1 MKNYSGK
8 TINQYYLAKDLGQ
21 GGMVVVYKAFDNALN
36 RDVVVKMIR
45 TEDLDGAKQTD
56 ILQRFKLLANTLLR
70 LDHPNIAP
78 VLDYGLFEDVPY
90 LVAEYLPGGTLKQR
104 MHKRLSLSAAVQ
116 VLVPIADALIYAHSN
131 GVLHQD
137 FKPSNV
143 LFHNQDKRPIL
154 ADLGI
159 ASLFNESVF
168 DPDFLE
174 LGFGT
179 PAYMAPEQ
187 WRGFATDQSDVYS
200 VGIVFYE
207 MLTGKIANK
216 TETPLAAAFKQSEGL
231 IPDPTEMITGLS
243 ADVQH
248 FFFKCLALEPA
259 NRFQNMQEM
268 KVAMESLVG
277 LPGMQPPSETGGRR
291 VQASEPA
298 VENPSRFTRPG
309 YEATLIKSSQ
319 EEPVRQETPQPSNVP
334 SKTVSPTLASP
345 LPIQDDFRP
354 RLRPDSIRPKVA
366 SQPAKGPLP
375 PIQLQQK
382 PSKSKPGL
390 EATAPRQQGEPARV
404 FKNDPWVAALI
415 LGLALGIANLIKVA
429 IFDIANFSER
439 AWISSLIGS
448 TIGWLIAGLAI
459 YFYYR
464 LTTRLKLCAIG
475 LVGFALAGIIPT
487 LLEQI
492 VPLPSG
498 TWLATVVM
506 WLFLAIGVG
515 MMFHGPNKLQ
525 SSEGLAL
532 IGGWTIAG
540 VLSVLPLIVFSLIDA
555 ANGDVPLTLRLI
567 QGLLL
572 GAVLAASVHISFEVH
587 FKYARHGFAKLIVSF
602 SVAGILAY
610 LLFYGVQNKNLAS
623 GISWLV
629 MTTLSLLGVA
639 WTAIRSAVPS
649 SHTRDISPNV
659 PASGDTKKATIHPN
673 SSGLVK

>member
-78 VLDYGLFEDVPY
+78 VLDYGVFEDVPY

-104 MHKRLSLSAAVQ
+104 MHKRLSLNAAVQ

-154 ADLGI
+154 TDLGI

-243 ADVQH
+243 AEVQH

-259 NRFQNMQEM
+259 NRFQNMREM

-277 LPGMQPPSETGGRR
+277 LPSLRQPSETGGCR

-298 VENPSRFTRPG
+298 VENPSRFTR
-309 YEATLIKSSQ
+309 
-319 EEPVRQETPQPSNVP
+319 
-334 SKTVSPTLASP
+334 
-345 LPIQDDFRP
+345 
-354 RLRPDSIRPKVA
+354 
-366 SQPAKGPLP
+366 
-375 PIQLQQK
+375 
-382 PSKSKPGL
+382 
-390 EATAPRQQGEPARV
+390 
-404 FKNDPWVAALI
+404 
-415 LGLALGIANLIKVA
+415 
-429 IFDIANFSER
+429 
-439 AWISSLIGS
+439 
-448 TIGWLIAGLAI
+448 
-459 YFYYR
+459 
-464 LTTRLKLCAIG
+464 
-475 LVGFALAGIIPT
+475 
-487 LLEQI
+487 
-492 VPLPSG
+492 
-498 TWLATVVM
+498 
-506 WLFLAIGVG
+506 
-515 MMFHGPNKLQ
+515 
-525 SSEGLAL
+525 
-532 IGGWTIAG
+532 
-540 VLSVLPLIVFSLIDA
+540 
-555 ANGDVPLTLRLI
+555 
-567 QGLLL
+567 
-572 GAVLAASVHISFEVH
+572 
-587 FKYARHGFAKLIVSF
+587 
-602 SVAGILAY
+602 
-610 LLFYGVQNKNLAS
+610 
-623 GISWLV
+623 
-629 MTTLSLLGVA
+629 
-639 WTAIRSAVPS
+639 
-649 SHTRDISPNV
+649 
-659 PASGDTKKATIHPN
+659 
-673 SSGLVK
+673 